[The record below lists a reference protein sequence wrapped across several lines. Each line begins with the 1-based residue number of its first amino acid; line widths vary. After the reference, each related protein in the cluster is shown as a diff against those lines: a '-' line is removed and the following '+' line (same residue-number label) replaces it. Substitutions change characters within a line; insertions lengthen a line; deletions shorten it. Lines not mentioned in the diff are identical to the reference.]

1 MAVETTWV
9 RYGEEALDALSA
21 RIDAALADHPLGP
34 VTVVTPSPSVAVAT
48 RRAVARLRGGL
59 VGVNF
64 QSMGALAEQL
74 AAPRL
79 GVDGIGIGVDRE
91 VVVAGVRAAL
101 AAEPGRLRPIRHH
114 RSTWEA
120 VAATIADLDS
130 VDADGGPTVDVA
142 ASGELPAEMRRLH
155 GAVTALVGP
164 LGGTEILRLASAVV
178 TEGSARIDDVG
189 PVIVY
194 LPGRLSP
201 AEITLLATLAERVD
215 VELLLGTAG
224 RTADDTRVAEGLAR
238 LDVQPPAVPVHRPTV
253 TSVVSANDI
262 DDEVRAVV
270 RRLLRAA
277 DQGIPLDRMALVH
290 PRGAPYTRVVADV
303 LRSTDVPFSAP
314 SAESLAQRAVGR
326 VLTSFLGVIRSD
338 FSRHDVVDLWATGI
352 VVDADGRLVPSARFD
367 EESRRLGVIR
377 GAGRWHTALDA
388 SDERIRARAPEDEET
403 DAGLREWVVDHLATN
418 ARLRAALESLEA
430 LAADVPTRWS
440 DVGEWCDAVIDGLC
454 GPTNARP
461 SWPEYEIEA
470 DEAIRTVLGRLAALD
485 RVEPAP
491 TREVLFDTIESVL
504 DAPAPRRTRTG
515 TGLLVTTI
523 DRPPVVPLD
532 TIAVVGLVEG
542 QVPAISRDD
551 VLLGDALRV
560 ELGLPGT
567 DDRRLAERRAFDAAV
582 ASASTTRM
590 LSFARNDQRSGRT
603 MVPSR
608 WLLDA
613 LEEST
618 GVRPDVE
625 ALMAGRPVGGVDVV
639 HSYSAGLAS
648 VAADGVAALHADE
661 RAFASMASAGT
672 PDGHPLLV
680 DDIVASGTVAIR
692 ARRSGSFTR
701 FDGNLDGD
709 GVDVSDLPVLSPT
722 SLETYAACP
731 RRWFFAHALRLR
743 SVERPEEIDRL
754 QARDKG
760 TLAHL
765 VLERFFG
772 EMLTADAVPPPG
784 APWSLPAIERL
795 DAIAVEEFRALEE
808 RGLTGH
814 PRWWEH
820 DRAEIVV
827 ALHRALQ
834 QDVEVRARFATMPIA
849 VEFRFGR
856 GDAPPLTVDLGDGRT
871 IALAGS
877 ADRVDLG
884 DGVLEIWDYKYTG
897 SRSYHDLVKDEDA
910 GGDPLQGGT
919 RLQLVAY
926 GMAAAAAHDVP
937 EVHAAYWFLRPDTE
951 RTRVGYPVDADI
963 RDRFRRVLGVL
974 ADGIGE
980 GRFPARPGE
989 FLWHRGTHAHCSYCD
1004 FDDICPRDRDE
1015 EWERVRFH
1023 PSLHRLG
1030 RLVDEGSA
1038 SVLEEE
1044 VAP

>member
-1 MAVETTWV
+1 MAAEATWV
-9 RYGEEALDALSA
+9 RYGEEALGALSA
-21 RIDAALADHPLGP
+21 RIDTALEARPLGP

-48 RRAVARLRGGL
+48 RRALARHRGGL
-59 VGVNF
+59 VGVSF
-64 QSMGALAEQL
+64 HSMGALAEQL

-79 GVDGIGIGVDRE
+79 GADGIGIGVDRE

-101 AAEPGRLRPIRHH
+101 DTEPGRLGPIRHH

-130 VDADGGPTVDVA
+130 VDADGGSTVDIA

-155 GAVTALVGP
+155 RAVTELVGP
-164 LGGTEILRLASAVV
+164 LGGTEILRLASAAVSDG
-178 TEGSARIDDVG
+178 TARLDDVG

-194 LPGRLSP
+194 LPGRLSTP
-201 AEITLLATLAERVD
+201 EVALLATLADRLD

-224 RTADDTRVAEGLAR
+224 RSAEDRRVADGFAR
-238 LDVQPPAVPVHRPTV
+238 LGVQPPAEPVERPSATAI
-253 TSVVSANDI
+253 VSANDI

-277 DQGIPLDRMALVH
+277 DHGVPLDRMALVH

-303 LRSTDVPFSAP
+303 LRSTGMPFSAP
-314 SAESLAQRAVGR
+314 SAETLAQRAVGR
-326 VLTSFLGVIRSD
+326 VLTAFLGVIRSD
-338 FSRHDVVDLWATGI
+338 FARHDVVDLWATGI

-367 EESRRLGVIR
+367 DESRRLGVIR
-377 GAGRWHTALDA
+377 GAARWHAALDA
-388 SDERIRARAPEDEET
+388 SDERIRARLPEDEET
-403 DAGLREWVVDHLATN
+403 DEGLQQWVDDHLATN
-418 ARLRAALESLEA
+418 ARLRAALGTLET
-430 LAADVPTRWS
+430 LAAAVPTRWS
-440 DVGEWCDAVIDGLC
+440 DVGDWCDAVIDGLC
-454 GPTNARP
+454 GPTDARP
-461 SWPEYEIEA
+461 SWPEYEIVA
-470 DEAIRTVLGRLAALD
+470 DEAIRTALGRLVALD
-485 RVEPAP
+485 RVEPSP
-491 TREVLFDTIESVL
+491 TRAVLFDTIESVL

-532 TIAVVGLVEG
+532 TVAVVGLVEG
-542 QVPAISRDD
+542 QVPAIGRDD
-551 VLLGDALRV
+551 VLLGDALRA

-567 DDRRLAERRAFDAAV
+567 DDRRLAERRAFDATI
-582 ASASTTRM
+582 ASASTTRL

-613 LEEST
+613 IEEST
-618 GVRPDVE
+618 GARPDVE
-625 ALMAGRPVGGVDVV
+625 ALMAGRPVDGVDCVD
-639 HSYSAGLAS
+639 SYSAGLAS
-648 VAADGVAALHADE
+648 VAADEVAALHTDE
-661 RAFASMASAGT
+661 WAFSSMASAGT
-672 PDGHPLLV
+672 PDGHPLLADEV
-680 DDIVASGTVAIR
+680 VAAGTVAIR

-709 GVDVSDLPVLSPT
+709 GVPVSDLPVLSPT

-731 RRWFFAHALRLR
+731 RRWFFSHALRLR
-743 SVERPEEIDRL
+743 SVDRPEEIDRL

-772 EMLTADAVPPPG
+772 EMLDAGTVPPPG
-784 APWSLPAIERL
+784 ASWPLSAIERL
-795 DAIAVEEFRALEE
+795 DLIAAEEFRALEE

-820 DRAEIVV
+820 DRSEIVV

-834 QDVEVRARFATMPIA
+834 QDVDVRARFSTMPIA

-856 GDAPPLTVDLGDGRT
+856 GDAPPLQVDLGDGRT

-897 SRSYHDLVKDEDA
+897 SRSYHDLVKDEES

-926 GMAAAAAHDVP
+926 GMAAAAAHEVP

-951 RTRVGYPVDADI
+951 KTRIGYPVDDAI

-989 FLWHRGTHAHCSYCD
+989 YLWHRGTHAHCSYCD

-1038 SVLEEE
+1038 SVLDDE